1 MWLSNDDNQQA
12 LVALFLSISELCSFF
27 YSNIGW
33 NCRDCRRW
41 TESVIESEQ
50 NIFNSR
56 KKLLVIIG
64 RRKSKYRRKISISK
78 KEQKSMWRKMNN
90 VLWFDYAFAFFLIM
104 IGEIEVNDPSELSI
118 WSKLRDRFL
127 IKRIFFCVFGE
138 TVIGRRTRR
147 SAPRTVFV
155 LCNALFVH

>member
-78 KEQKSMWRKMNN
+78 KEQKSMWRKMNK
-90 VLWFDYAFAFFLIM
+90 VLWFDYAFAFF
-104 IGEIEVNDPSELSI
+104 DYD
-118 WSKLRDRFL
+118 WRDRSQRPERALDL
-127 IKRIFFCVFGE
+127 IEASRSIFNQALFFCVFGE